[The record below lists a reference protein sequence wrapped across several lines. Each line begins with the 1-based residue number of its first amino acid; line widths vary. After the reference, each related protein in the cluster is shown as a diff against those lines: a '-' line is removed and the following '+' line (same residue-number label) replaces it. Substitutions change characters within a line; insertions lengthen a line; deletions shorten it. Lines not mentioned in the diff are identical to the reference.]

1 MELNYSKEEIKSLLT
16 SFTNSFSDC
25 NFMLEVEDIIISSVS
40 STSSKKNSNKN
51 KKIETKVRIKER
63 AKGNFK
69 IDVKDTDIKRELTG
83 IKKEIIRLNQ
93 SYKRDDDVNI
103 GKDELNK

>member
-1 MELNYSKEEIKSLLT
+1 
-16 SFTNSFSDC
+16 
-25 NFMLEVEDIIISSVS
+25 
-40 STSSKKNSNKN
+40 
-51 KKIETKVRIKER
+51 
-63 AKGNFK
+63 
-69 IDVKDTDIKRELTG
+69 VKDTDIKRELTG